1 MFKTI
6 LYPTDFSEVSEKA
19 FDYIKQ
25 LKEAGA
31 EKVIV
36 LHVIDQRTINAVH
49 YHMEN
54 SQKLEINLTAQAEEE
69 LEEIKKKLVDVGL
82 EIETV
87 LQTGFPAREI
97 LKAEKDNEV
106 SVIVIGS
113 HGRSNMEEMLLGSI
127 SEKVIRKCEKPV
139 LVVKR

>member
-69 LEEIKKKLVDVGL
+69 LQEIKKKLVDVGL